1 MKKVGIESRKTMLP
15 LQDKAS
21 SGAIWPE
28 QDGKHEMFENSDTE
42 DNVPG
47 TARREKDKMQGSWEV
62 ESTTKL

>member
-1 MKKVGIESRKTMLP
+1 MLP
-15 LQDKAS
+15 LQVKAS

-28 QDGKHEMFENSDTE
+28 QDGKREMFENSDTE

-62 ESTTKL
+62 ESTAEL